1 MTWRTVTCEVDNGP
15 AHRAAVGLIV
25 LASDTVSEPE
35 ARAFLPTDGVGLYV
49 SRVPMS
55 DVATVE
61 SLAQMKNGLQSAAA
75 LLVPDDHLDVVA
87 YGCTAGATL
96 IGSDNIAGLIN
107 AGRKEPVA
115 YTDPILA
122 GVAALR
128 TLACR
133 RIALL
138 TPYVDAVGDVVARH
152 FTDSGFEIVAQASFK
167 KLGDPDIAR
176 IAPVAIYREA
186 VALGRDEQVDAVFI
200 SCTALRVAGVLESIE
215 RDLGKPVVSSNQALA
230 WQALRLAGYN
240 DVLEG
245 RGHLFKCPDVRMSGN
260 NEYSF

>member
-1 MTWRTVTCEVDNGP
+1 MTEWKTVGCDVDGGP
-15 AHRAAVGLIV
+15 AHRAAIGLIA

-61 SLAQMKNGLQSAAA
+61 SLGQMQDNLQNAAA

-96 IGSDNIAGLIN
+96 IGSDAIARMVN
-107 AGRKEPVA
+107 ATRRTPVA

-122 GVAALR
+122 GVAALQA
-128 TLACR
+128 LDCR

-138 TPYVDAVGDVVARH
+138 TPYADTVGDVVANH
-152 FTDSGFEIVAQASFK
+152 FTANGFDIVAKASFK

-176 IAPVAIYREA
+176 ISPLSIYREA
-186 VALGRDEQVDAVFI
+186 VALGSDERVDGVFI
-200 SCTALRVAGVLESIE
+200 SCTALRVSGVIEAIE
-215 RDLGKPVVSSNQALA
+215 RDLGKPVASSNQALA
-230 WQALRLAGYN
+230 WQCLRLAGYHDALN
-240 DVLEG
+240 G
-245 RGHLFKCPDVRMSGN
+245 RGRLFRL
-260 NEYSF
+260 

>member
-1 MTWRTVTCEVDNGP
+1 MTWKTLTCEVDNGP
-15 AHRAAVGLIV
+15 AYRAAVGLIA

-49 SRVPMS
+49 SRVPMPE
-55 DVATVE
+55 VATVS
-61 SLAQMKNGLQSAAA
+61 SLAQMQDNLQQAAA

-96 IGSDNIAGLIN
+96 IGPDNIARMVN
-107 AGRKEPVA
+107 ASRTQPVA

-128 TLACR
+128 ALSCR

-138 TPYVDAVGDVVARH
+138 TPYIDEVGDAVAAH
-152 FTDSGFEIVAQASFK
+152 FTAQGFEIIAKASFK

-176 IAPVAIYREA
+176 ISPLSIYRET
-186 VALGRDEQVDAVFI
+186 VALGSDERVDGVFI
-200 SCTALRVAGVLESIE
+200 SCTALRVSGVIEAIE
-215 RDLGKPVVSSNQALA
+215 RDLGKPVASSNQALA
-230 WQALRLAGYN
+230 WQCLRLAGYN
-240 DVLEG
+240 DALDG
-245 RGHLFKCPDVRMSGN
+245 RGRLFRR
-260 NEYSF
+260 